1 MYLKKILIENVG
13 PIEKL
18 DIELP
23 FHKEGGADKNP
34 KPLILVGQN
43 GSGKSTILSFVVNAF
58 FDMKRLSYDMQ
69 DEIEMTST
77 FRFRSSLQIKSG
89 AKYCWSKF
97 VFDDNV
103 SSVEFGTSLLEGELT
118 EDLKKK
124 KEEAGKW
131 DYKFSSGGKK
141 DLYKKGVFLYFPPN
155 RSEDPNWF
163 YANGLNL
170 KPEFKDP
177 EQLADKTDR
186 EIIQKSPLKK
196 IKNWLLDLLLDE
208 YGLKDQKAAALRS
221 SVESLTQDLLG
232 KPSPVRFG
240 FCERRN
246 RKIQVVETSSN
257 TMVCPDLFAMSSGEV
272 SLFCMFCAI
281 LRDADF
287 RLADLVADLSFNKTQ
302 DIEGIVVID
311 EIDLHLHTNLQAEVL
326 PKLISL
332 FPKIQFIITT
342 HSPIFLLGM
351 ENLKDEK
358 GDKVFGDGNF
368 VIREISGGK
377 EKEIK
382 AEDFSEY
389 KEVFELIKI
398 RNSNENIL
406 VPEGKLDIKY
416 IERAAEL
423 LNKADI
429 LKQFDFGHVEGAGQL
444 DNLWGEKEKSLKLVK
459 KKVVLLYDCDTDK
472 AGKNANYQN
481 KKDESFPA
489 ENPWI
494 FKRVIPMQVSNSFK
508 TGIENLFPDSVMER
522 LKELG
527 YVEYVE
533 PASERVNGV
542 LRQGVSNFYRIGG
555 VSKSE
560 QYSSKKQICEHL
572 CSKENQNAASDFA
585 NFVVI
590 FDAIEKILNPNSKS
604 E

>member
-69 DEIEMTST
+69 DEIEKTST

-89 AKYCWSKF
+89 AKYYWSKF

-131 DYKFSSGGKK
+131 GSKFSSGGKK

-240 FCERRN
+240 FCDRRN
-246 RKIQVVETSSN
+246 RKIRVVETSSY

-406 VPEGKLDIKY
+406 VPEGKLDIK
-416 IERAAEL
+416 
-423 LNKADI
+423 
-429 LKQFDFGHVEGAGQL
+429 
-444 DNLWGEKEKSLKLVK
+444 
-459 KKVVLLYDCDTDK
+459 
-472 AGKNANYQN
+472 
-481 KKDESFPA
+481 
-489 ENPWI
+489 
-494 FKRVIPMQVSNSFK
+494 
-508 TGIENLFPDSVMER
+508 
-522 LKELG
+522 
-527 YVEYVE
+527 
-533 PASERVNGV
+533 
-542 LRQGVSNFYRIGG
+542 
-555 VSKSE
+555 
-560 QYSSKKQICEHL
+560 
-572 CSKENQNAASDFA
+572 
-585 NFVVI
+585 
-590 FDAIEKILNPNSKS
+590 
-604 E
+604 